1 MGEGEARERA
11 EELLTR
17 FGLDVV
23 VNKHP
28 SQLSGGERQRVA
40 IARAV
45 APEPKMLLLDEPT
58 SALDPEYTAEVL
70 DLIDGLKAEGTRFI
84 IVTHEMGFA
93 RKACDR
99 VAYLSDGVI
108 CEHGPSNETFASPKT
123 AGLQRFLSKL
133 SQWN

>member
-1 MGEGEARERA
+1 
-11 EELLTR
+11 
-17 FGLDVV
+17 
-23 VNKHP
+23 
-28 SQLSGGERQRVA
+28 
-40 IARAV
+40 
-45 APEPKMLLLDEPT
+45 
-58 SALDPEYTAEVL
+58 
-70 DLIDGLKAEGTRFI
+70 LKTEGTRFI

-108 CEHGPSNETFASPKT
+108 CEHGPSNETVANPKT